1 MGTVV
6 CSFKKLRQA
15 LNVVPKEYN
24 LEIKKEVTNKNINRI
39 VTLSAILIVMNVV
52 MIILDLTVYYPSW
65 SGNAGYINLFYAH
78 IILLIERSLYLIV
91 IYLIRAKGA
100 SYLYKLQKLL
110 VIYSCMVG
118 LTWCSYLSINAH
130 GIHGQ
135 ISAFIIGNFSMAS
148 AVLLIPS
155 QSLIIFTANSLIFT
169 VGLYYTDIN
178 ISSFLGNVVNT
189 LFVLVFS
196 LLMSYLNILMYS
208 KDYKNKKTIQKQARE
223 LEISRSKLED
233 TVIKRTKELVKTNE
247 QLIKEIRIRYE
258 IEMQSIKTKFLYEE
272 NIILLNKIKEY
283 EELRNVFFVNLSHEL
298 RTPLNVIFSAQQMM
312 DFIISKQSCDDCKH
326 QISRYNKII
335 KQNCYRL
342 IRLIGNL
349 IDITK
354 IDAKYFEVS
363 KKNCDIVNVVKNI
376 TLSVSDYVKDK
387 NIKLFFDTEVG
398 EKMIAFDP
406 DKVERI
412 ILNLLSNAIK
422 FTAEDGQINVKIRL
436 VEGYVAISV
445 IDNGI
450 GISREMQNTIFERF
464 IQADKSTTRNR
475 EGSGIGLSL
484 VKSLVELHQ
493 GRISLI
499 SEQGKGSEFVVKLP
513 DELLQFEDSVACT
526 CDDND
531 QEIVIERINIEFSDI
546 YS

>member
-65 SGNAGYINLFYAH
+65 SSNAGYINLFYAH